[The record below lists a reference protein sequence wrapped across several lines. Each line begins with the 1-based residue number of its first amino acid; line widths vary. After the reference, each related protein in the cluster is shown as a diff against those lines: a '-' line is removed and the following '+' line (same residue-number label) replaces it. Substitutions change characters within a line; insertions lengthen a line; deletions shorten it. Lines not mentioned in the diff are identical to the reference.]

1 LDDPGSRLGA
11 RQGRL
16 GRVKKKLGGGS
27 ARAGLYLTALGA
39 IAATAVLLATTK
51 PRAQTVAPSPNAV
64 PVTAARAEIKDVPI
78 TESGIGTVQAFNSV
92 LIRTH
97 VDGTLMQFPVAE
109 GQVVKPGDLIAVI
122 DPRPY
127 QAVLDQAMA
136 KRQQDE
142 AQLSNGK
149 ADLAR
154 YGMLMKQDYASHQQY
169 DTQQSQVL
177 QTTAQIA
184 GDQAMIE
191 AAQLNLAYC
200 YIISPIAGR
209 VGLRQVDPGNI
220 VHATDTNGIVSIAQD
235 HPIAVIFT
243 LPQQDLPSIV
253 QAMADRKLEMTALSG
268 DDKIELD
275 RGVLLTPDNTI
286 DVTTG
291 TIKLKASFPNP
302 HNTLWPG
309 QFVDARLLIGTAHH
323 VVTVPAEAVQHGPDG
338 LYVYIIKPD
347 STVERQAVESETRGD
362 VAVISKGLQAGQQV
376 VVRGQSRLDNGIQVA
391 VEHPQA

>member
-1 LDDPGSRLGA
+1 MAQFLDDAGLAADRTSGKVRA
-11 RQGRL
+11 VKQG
-16 GRVKKKLGGGS
+16 LGGRF
-27 ARAGLYLTALGA
+27 ARAVLYLMVFGV
-39 IAATAVLLATTK
+39 IAATAVFLATGR
-51 PRAQTVAPSPNAV
+51 PRAQTVAPPPNAV
-64 PVTAARAEIKDVPI
+64 PVTAARATVKDVPI
-78 TESGIGTVQAFNSV
+78 TESGIGTVQAFNAV

-97 VDGTLMQFPVAE
+97 VDGTLMEVPVAE
-109 GQVVKPGDLIAVI
+109 GQIVKPGDLIAVI

-127 QAVLDQAMA
+127 RAVLDQAMA

-142 AQLSNGK
+142 AMLANAK
-149 ADLAR
+149 RDLDR
-154 YGMLMKQDYASHQQY
+154 YASLMKQDYASRQQY
-169 DTQQSQVL
+169 DTQGSQVAQL
-177 QTTAQIA
+177 TAQIA
-184 GDQAMIE
+184 GDQATIE

-200 YIISPIAGR
+200 YITSPIPGR

-220 VHATDTNGIVSIAQD
+220 VHASDANGILSITQD
-235 HPIAVIFT
+235 RPIAVVFT
-243 LPQQDLPSIV
+243 LPQRDLPSII
-253 QAMADRKLEMTALSG
+253 QAMAEHKLEVTALSG

-302 HNTLWPG
+302 HDTLWPG
-309 QFVDARLLIGTAHH
+309 QFVDARLTIGTAHH

-362 VAVISKGLQAGQQV
+362 VAIISKGLQVG
-376 VVRGQSRLDNGIQVA
+376 
-391 VEHPQA
+391 

>member
-1 LDDPGSRLGA
+1 MKKVLSRGT
-11 RQGRL
+11 
-16 GRVKKKLGGGS
+16 
-27 ARAGLYLTALGA
+27 ARAVLYLAAFGAL
-39 IAATAVLLATTK
+39 AATTVLLTTTR
-51 PRAQTVAPSPNAV
+51 PQAQTVAPPANAI
-64 PVTAARAEIKDVPI
+64 PVTAARAKISDVPI
-78 TESGIGTVQAFNSV
+78 TESGIGTVQAFNAV

-97 VDGTLMQFPVAE
+97 VDGTLMQIPVAE

-136 KRQQDE
+136 KRQQDD
-142 AQLSNGK
+142 AHLVNAKQ
-149 ADLAR
+149 DLER
-154 YGMLMKQDYASHQQY
+154 YASLMKQDYASRQQY

-200 YIISPIAGR
+200 YITSPIPGR
-209 VGLRQVDPGNI
+209 VGLRLVDPGNI
-220 VHATDTNGIVSIAQD
+220 VHATDANGIVSITQD

-243 LPQQDLPSIV
+243 LPQQHLPSIV
-253 QAMADRKLEMTALSG
+253 RAMADHKLEVTALSG

-302 HNTLWPG
+302 HDTLWPG
-309 QFVDARLLIGTAHH
+309 QFVDTQLMIGTAHH
-323 VVTVPAEAVQHGPDG
+323 VVTIPAEAVQHGPDG

-362 VAVISKGLQAGQQV
+362 VAIISKGLQAGQQV
-376 VVRGQSRLDNGIQVA
+376 VVRGQSRLDNGTLVA
-391 VEHPQA
+391 VERPQA

>member
-1 LDDPGSRLGA
+1 
-11 RQGRL
+11 
-16 GRVKKKLGGGS
+16 V
-27 ARAGLYLTALGA
+27 
-39 IAATAVLLATTK
+39 TAVLLAATT
-51 PRAQTVAPSPNAV
+51 PQAQTAPPPPNAV
-64 PVTAARAEIKDVPI
+64 PVTAARAAIKDVPI
-78 TESGIGTVQAFNSV
+78 TESGIGTVQAFNAV

-97 VDGTLMQFPVAE
+97 VDGTLMEVPVAE
-109 GQVVKPGDLIAVI
+109 GQIVKPSDLIAVI

-127 QAVLDQAMA
+127 RAVLDQAMA

-142 AQLSNGK
+142 AQLANAK
-149 ADLAR
+149 RDLDR
-154 YGMLMKQDYASHQQY
+154 YASLMKQDYASRQQY
-169 DTQQSQVL
+169 DTQQSQVEQL
-177 QTTAQIA
+177 TAQIA
-184 GDQAMIE
+184 GDQATIE

-200 YIISPIAGR
+200 YITSPIPGR

-220 VHATDTNGIVSIAQD
+220 VHASDTNGIVSITQD
-235 HPIAVIFT
+235 RPIAVIFT

-253 QAMADRKLEMTALSG
+253 QAMAERKLEVTALSG

-286 DVTTG
+286 DVSTG

-302 HNTLWPG
+302 HDTLWPG
-309 QFVDARLLIGTAHH
+309 QFVDARLTIGTAHH

-362 VAVISKGLQAGQQV
+362 VAIISKGLPAGEQV
-376 VVRGQSRLDNGIQVA
+376 VVRGQSRLDNGMRVA
-391 VEHPQA
+391 VESPQA

>member
-1 LDDPGSRLGA
+1 
-11 RQGRL
+11 
-16 GRVKKKLGGGS
+16 VKKGLGGAS
-27 ARAGLYLTALGA
+27 ARAVLYLMACGA
-39 IAATAVLLATTK
+39 IAATTVLLAATT
-51 PRAQTVAPSPNAV
+51 PRAQTAPPPPNAV
-64 PVTAARAEIKDVPI
+64 PVTAARAAIKDVPI
-78 TESGIGTVQAFNSV
+78 TESGIGTVQAFNAV

-97 VDGTLMQFPVAE
+97 VDGTLMEVPVAE
-109 GQVVKPGDLIAVI
+109 GQIVKPGDLIAVI

-127 QAVLDQAMA
+127 RAVLDQAMA

-142 AQLSNGK
+142 AHLVNAKQ
-149 ADLAR
+149 DLER
-154 YGMLMKQDYASHQQY
+154 YTSLMKQDYASRQQY
-169 DTQQSQVL
+169 DTQQSQVQQL
-177 QTTAQIA
+177 TAQIA

-200 YIISPIAGR
+200 YITSPIPGR

-220 VHATDTNGIVSIAQD
+220 VHGSDTNGIVSITQD
-235 HPIAVIFT
+235 RPIAVIFT

-253 QAMADRKLEMTALSG
+253 QAMADHKLEVTALSG

-286 DVTTG
+286 DVATG

-302 HNTLWPG
+302 HDTLWPG
-309 QFVDARLLIGTAHH
+309 QFVDARLTIGTAHH

-362 VAVISKGLQAGQQV
+362 AAIISKGLRAGEQV
-376 VVRGQSRLDNGIQVA
+376 VVRGQSRLDNGMRVA
-391 VEHPQA
+391 VESPQA